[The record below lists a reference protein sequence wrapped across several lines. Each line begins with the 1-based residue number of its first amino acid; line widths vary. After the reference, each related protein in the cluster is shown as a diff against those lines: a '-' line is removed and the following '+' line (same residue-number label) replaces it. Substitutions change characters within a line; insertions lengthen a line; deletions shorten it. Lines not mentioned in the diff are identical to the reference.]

1 LPLRSKGAACDSAGV
16 PKANQPEVEITMSQ
30 QHQNESKTPAKGGTG
45 DVSNKPDKANEIIQK
60 SGQSTQQRRDAHTN
74 SSAAGK
80 DSQGSQKANPS
91 PDDDSDDSRDAQHG
105 SQADRH
111 DERPRTGK

>member
-1 LPLRSKGAACDSAGV
+1 
-16 PKANQPEVEITMSQ
+16 MSQ

-45 DVSNKPDKANEIIQK
+45 DVSNRPDKANEIIQK

-80 DSQGSQKANPS
+80 DSQGSQGSQGSQKANPS
-91 PDDDSDDSRDAQHG
+91 PDDDSDDTRDAQHG

>member
-1 LPLRSKGAACDSAGV
+1 
-16 PKANQPEVEITMSQ
+16 MSQ
-30 QHQNESKTPAKGGTG
+30 QHQNEPRTPAKGGTG

-60 SGQSTQQRRDAHTN
+60 TGHNAQQKRDAHTN

-80 DSQGSQKANPS
+80 DSHSSQKANS
-91 PDDDSDDSRDAQHG
+91 SQDDESDDTRDAQH
-105 SQADRH
+105 SSSRNSETEPDRTRQADRN

>member
-1 LPLRSKGAACDSAGV
+1 
-16 PKANQPEVEITMSQ
+16 MSQ

-80 DSQGSQKANPS
+80 DSQGSQGSQKANPS
-91 PDDDSDDSRDAQHG
+91 PDDDSDDTRDAQHG